1 MLKAGSP
8 KKSGVAIQQTKYVR
22 ALYTYRK
29 GKEREYIR
37 ILSESVG
44 GEIWSKAKEVLGCSD
59 SKVSNGPP
67 LSLSLSLSDV
77 VHFDIFP
84 WLLAATLKHGK
95 LVM

>member
-1 MLKAGSP
+1 M
-8 KKSGVAIQQTKYVR
+8 
-22 ALYTYRK
+22 
-29 GKEREYIR
+29 EYIR

-67 LSLSLSLSDV
+67 LSLSLSDV

-84 WLLAATLKHGK
+84 WLLAARLKHGK

>member
-1 MLKAGSP
+1 MLKAG
-8 KKSGVAIQQTKYVR
+8 KTEEEWGGNIHQTKYVR

-67 LSLSLSLSDV
+67 LFSLSPMSFISTFSLR
-77 VHFDIFP
+77 
-84 WLLAATLKHGK
+84 LLAARLKHGK